1 MATKVDYQALSGEI
15 ISRIGGEENV
25 SSVVH
30 CATRLRFVLKDRSKA
45 NDDEIKKLP
54 GVITVVES
62 GGQFQV
68 VIGNNVPQVYA
79 ALPASITA
87 DSEGAPQGGGS
98 GNFLGK
104 AVDIV
109 SSIFAPILGPMA
121 GVGILKG
128 LLAVAAAAHW
138 VDTTSTTYQILYAAG
153 DAFFMFLPVIL
164 AITAARKFGANV
176 FTSVALA
183 GALLYTQL
191 QAVTVLVDGEVQ
203 SMTLLAF
210 QKAGNDV
217 TFLGIPVVL
226 QSYTSTVIP
235 IIIAVWVQSLLERQV
250 AKVLHESIRNFILPM
265 VVLAVMVP
273 LTLATLGPAGVWI
286 GNGLAAVL
294 QSAYDFSPIVS
305 GILIAMLWQVM
316 VIFGV
321 HWGIV
326 PVFINNISINGFDP
340 LKAACFPAV
349 LSQAGAAFGLFLRLR
364 DKQQKALSGSAALAG
379 IFGITEPAVY
389 GVTLPRKRPF
399 VIAVISAGVGGAII
413 GATSTMVYGTGA
425 PGLLTLPIGIDPSGA
440 NNTIGWLIGGT
451 AVSFVLA
458 AVLTYF
464 FGMTKEDL
472 AKDATAAAD
481 QKLAAEIDAEAEAEE
496 AAPVAEGEFTS
507 VALSAPVEGTLV
519 SLTEVNDPV
528 FSSGKM
534 GDGIAVLPS
543 SGKIYAPCDATV
555 KVAMKTG
562 HAFGLRTS
570 GGVDVLIHI
579 GIDTVSLAGEGFT
592 THVQRGHSVKA
603 GDLLAEVD
611 LDLIREK
618 ELDPSTIMLVT
629 NSSKFSVETSTEF
642 GPVNIG
648 QEVIQVQPADS
659 SADPTAQLTA
669 HA

>member
-1 MATKVDYQALSGEI
+1 MATKVDFQSLATDVLKLV
-15 ISRIGGEENV
+15 GGENNI

-30 CATRLRFVLKDRSKA
+30 CATRLRFVLKDRSGA
-45 NDDEIKKLP
+45 DEAAIKRLP

-68 VIGNNVPQVYA
+68 VIGNNVPLVYA
-79 ALPASITA
+79 GLPASLTA
-87 DSEGAPQGGGS
+87 DAQGKNEQSGS

-109 SSIFAPILGPMA
+109 SSIFAPVLGAMA

-128 LLAVAAAAHW
+128 LLAVAVVANW
-138 VDTTSTTYQILYAAG
+138 IENTSTTYQILYAAG
-153 DAFFMFLPVIL
+153 DAFFMFLPIIL
-164 AITAARKFGANV
+164 AITAARKFGASV
-176 FTSVALA
+176 FTAVTLA

-191 QAVTVLVDGEVQ
+191 QAVSVLVDGEVQ
-203 SMTLLAF
+203 KMTLLAF
-210 QKAGNDV
+210 QQAGNDV

-235 IIIAVWVQSLLERQV
+235 IIIAVWVQSLLERPLN
-250 AKVLHESIRNFILPM
+250 KFLHESIRNFITPM
-265 VVLAVMVP
+265 IVLVIMVP
-273 LTLATLGPAGVWI
+273 LTLLTLGPAGVWL
-286 GNGLAAVL
+286 GNALASVL
-294 QSAYDFSPIVS
+294 QSAYDFSPIAS
-305 GILIAMLWQVM
+305 GILIAMLWQIM

-326 PVFINNISINGFDP
+326 PVFINNVSLNGFDP

-364 DKQQKALSGSAALAG
+364 DQQQKALSGSAALAG

-440 NNTIGWLIGGT
+440 NNTIGWLVAGT

-464 FGMTKEDL
+464 FGMSAEDI
-472 AKDATAAAD
+472 AKDKATAKPEPAVASAEVAGAAVSQELD
-481 QKLAAEIDAEAEAEE
+481 ELELN
-496 AAPVAEGEFTS
+496 APVA
-507 VALSAPVEGTLV
+507 GTLIP
-519 SLTEVNDPV
+519 LAEVADPV

-534 GDGIAVLPS
+534 GDGIAIMPT

-555 KVAMKTG
+555 KVAMKSG
-562 HAFGLRTS
+562 HAFGLRTDT
-570 GGVDVLIHI
+570 GVDILIHI
-579 GIDTVSLAGEGFT
+579 GIDTVALKGEGFT
-592 THVQRGHSVKA
+592 PHVTRGQEVKA

-611 LDLIREK
+611 L
-618 ELDPSTIMLVT
+618 ELMAAKGIDSTTIMLLT
-629 NSSKFSVETSTEF
+629 NSAKFRMDFLVTPRE
-642 GPVNIG
+642 VNPHT
-648 QEVIQVQPADS
+648 QVIQVRPAQS
-659 SADPTAQLTA
+659 TATV
-669 HA
+669 

>member
-1 MATKVDYQALSGEI
+1 MATKVDFQSLATDVLKLV
-15 ISRIGGEENV
+15 GGENNI

-30 CATRLRFVLKDRSKA
+30 CATRLRFVLKDRSGA
-45 NDDEIKKLP
+45 DEAAIKRLP

-68 VIGNNVPQVYA
+68 VIGNNVPLVYA
-79 ALPASITA
+79 GLPASLTA
-87 DSEGAPQGGGS
+87 DAQGKNEQSGS

-109 SSIFAPILGPMA
+109 SSIFAPVLGAMA

-128 LLAVAAAAHW
+128 LLVVAVVANW
-138 VDTTSTTYQILYAAG
+138 IENTSTTYQILYAAG
-153 DAFFMFLPVIL
+153 DAFFMFLPIIL
-164 AITAARKFGANV
+164 AITAARKFGASV
-176 FTSVALA
+176 FTAVTLA

-191 QAVTVLVDGEVQ
+191 QAVSVLVDGEVQ
-203 SMTLLAF
+203 KMTLLAF
-210 QKAGNDV
+210 QQAGNDV

-235 IIIAVWVQSLLERQV
+235 IIIAVWVQSLLERPLN
-250 AKVLHESIRNFILPM
+250 KFLHESIRNFITPM
-265 VVLAVMVP
+265 IVLVIMVP
-273 LTLATLGPAGVWI
+273 LTLLTLGPAGVWL
-286 GNGLAAVL
+286 GNALASVL
-294 QSAYDFSPIVS
+294 QSAYDFSPIAS
-305 GILIAMLWQVM
+305 GILIAMLWQIM

-326 PVFINNISINGFDP
+326 PVFINNVSLNGFDP

-364 DKQQKALSGSAALAG
+364 DQQQKALSGSAALAG

-440 NNTIGWLIGGT
+440 NNTIGWLVAGT

-464 FGMTKEDL
+464 FGMSAEDI
-472 AKDATAAAD
+472 AKDKAAA
-481 QKLAAEIDAEAEAEE
+481 KPEPAVASAEVAEAAVSQELDELE
-496 AAPVAEGEFTS
+496 LNAPVA
-507 VALSAPVEGTLV
+507 GTLIP
-519 SLTEVNDPV
+519 LAEVADPV

-534 GDGIAVLPS
+534 GDGIAIMPT

-555 KVAMKTG
+555 KVAMKSG
-562 HAFGLRTS
+562 HAFGLRTDT
-570 GGVDVLIHI
+570 GVDILIHI
-579 GIDTVSLAGEGFT
+579 GIDTVALKGEGFT
-592 THVQRGHSVKA
+592 PHVTRGQEVKA

-611 LDLIREK
+611 L
-618 ELDPSTIMLVT
+618 ELMAAKGIDSTAIMLLT
-629 NSSKFSVETSTEF
+629 NSAKFRMDFLVTPRE
-642 GPVNIG
+642 VNPHT
-648 QEVIQVQPADS
+648 QVIQVRPAQS
-659 SADPTAQLTA
+659 TATV
-669 HA
+669 

>member
-1 MATKVDYQALSGEI
+1 MATKVDFQSLATDVLKLV
-15 ISRIGGEENV
+15 GGENNV

-45 NDDEIKKLP
+45 DEAAIKRLP

-68 VIGNNVPQVYA
+68 VIGNNVPLVYA
-79 ALPASITA
+79 GLPASLTA
-87 DSEGAPQGGGS
+87 DAQGKNEQSGS

-109 SSIFAPILGPMA
+109 SSIFAPVLGAMA

-128 LLAVAAAAHW
+128 LLAVAVVANW
-138 VDTTSTTYQILYAAG
+138 IENTSTTYQILYAAG
-153 DAFFMFLPVIL
+153 DAFFMFLPIIL
-164 AITAARKFGANV
+164 AITAARKFGASV
-176 FTSVALA
+176 FTAVTLA

-191 QAVTVLVDGEVQ
+191 QAVSVLVDGEVQ
-203 SMTLLAF
+203 KMTLLAF
-210 QKAGNDV
+210 QQAGNDV

-235 IIIAVWVQSLLERQV
+235 IIIAVWVQSLLERPLN
-250 AKVLHESIRNFILPM
+250 KFLHESIRNFITPM
-265 VVLAVMVP
+265 IVLVIMVP
-273 LTLATLGPAGVWI
+273 LTLLTLGPAGVWL
-286 GNGLAAVL
+286 GNALASVL
-294 QSAYDFSPIVS
+294 QSAYDFSPIAS
-305 GILIAMLWQVM
+305 GILIAMLWQIM

-326 PVFINNISINGFDP
+326 PVFINNVSLNGFDP

-364 DKQQKALSGSAALAG
+364 DQQQKALSGSAALAG

-440 NNTIGWLIGGT
+440 NNTIGWLVAGT

-464 FGMTKEDL
+464 FGMSAEDI
-472 AKDATAAAD
+472 AKDKAAA
-481 QKLAAEIDAEAEAEE
+481 KPEPAVASAEVAEAAVSQELDELE
-496 AAPVAEGEFTS
+496 LNAPVA
-507 VALSAPVEGTLV
+507 GTLIP
-519 SLTEVNDPV
+519 LAEVADPV

-534 GDGIAVLPS
+534 GDGIAIMPT

-555 KVAMKTG
+555 KVAMKSG
-562 HAFGLRTS
+562 HAFGLRTDT
-570 GGVDVLIHI
+570 GVDILIHI
-579 GIDTVSLAGEGFT
+579 GIDTVALKGEGFT
-592 THVQRGHSVKA
+592 PHVTRGQEVKA

-611 LDLIREK
+611 L
-618 ELDPSTIMLVT
+618 ELMAAKGIDSTTIMLLT
-629 NSSKFSVETSTEF
+629 NSAKFRMDFLVTPRE
-642 GPVNIG
+642 VNPHT
-648 QEVIQVQPADS
+648 QVIQVRPAQS
-659 SADPTAQLTA
+659 TATV
-669 HA
+669 

>member
-1 MATKVDYQALSGEI
+1 MATKVDFQSLATDVLKLV
-15 ISRIGGEENV
+15 GGENNI

-45 NDDEIKKLP
+45 DEAAIKRLP

-68 VIGNNVPQVYA
+68 VIGNNVPLVYA
-79 ALPASITA
+79 GLPASLTA
-87 DSEGAPQGGGS
+87 DAQGKNEQSGS

-109 SSIFAPILGPMA
+109 SSIFAPVLGAMA

-128 LLAVAAAAHW
+128 LLAVAVVANW
-138 VDTTSTTYQILYAAG
+138 IENTSTTYQILYAAG
-153 DAFFMFLPVIL
+153 DAFFMFLPIIL
-164 AITAARKFGANV
+164 AITAARKFGASV
-176 FTSVALA
+176 FTAVTLA

-191 QAVTVLVDGEVQ
+191 QAVSVLVDGEVQ
-203 SMTLLAF
+203 KMTLLAF
-210 QKAGNDV
+210 QQAGNDV

-235 IIIAVWVQSLLERQV
+235 IIIAVWVQSLLERPLN
-250 AKVLHESIRNFILPM
+250 KFLHESIRNFITPM
-265 VVLAVMVP
+265 IVLVIMVP
-273 LTLATLGPAGVWI
+273 LTLLTLGPAGVWL
-286 GNGLAAVL
+286 GNALASVL
-294 QSAYDFSPIVS
+294 QSAYDFSPIAS
-305 GILIAMLWQVM
+305 GILIAMLWQIM

-326 PVFINNISINGFDP
+326 PVFINNVSLNGFDP

-364 DKQQKALSGSAALAG
+364 DQQQKALSGSAALAG

-440 NNTIGWLIGGT
+440 NNTIGWLVAGT

-464 FGMTKEDL
+464 FGMSAEDI
-472 AKDATAAAD
+472 AKDKAAA
-481 QKLAAEIDAEAEAEE
+481 KPEPAVASAEVAGAAVSQELDELELN
-496 AAPVAEGEFTS
+496 APVA
-507 VALSAPVEGTLV
+507 GTLIP
-519 SLTEVNDPV
+519 LAEVADPV

-534 GDGIAVLPS
+534 GDGIAIMPT

-555 KVAMKTG
+555 KVAMKSG
-562 HAFGLRTS
+562 HAFGLRTDT
-570 GGVDVLIHI
+570 GVDILIHI
-579 GIDTVSLAGEGFT
+579 GIDTVALKGEGFT
-592 THVQRGHSVKA
+592 PHVTRGQEVKA

-611 LDLIREK
+611 L
-618 ELDPSTIMLVT
+618 ELMAAKGIDSTTIMLLT
-629 NSSKFSVETSTEF
+629 NSAKFRMDFLVTPRE
-642 GPVNIG
+642 VNPHT
-648 QEVIQVQPADS
+648 QVIQVRPAQS
-659 SADPTAQLTA
+659 TATV
-669 HA
+669 

>member
-1 MATKVDYQALSGEI
+1 MATKVDYPALAGEI
-15 ISRIGGEENV
+15 MSRVGGEDNV

-45 NDDEIKKLP
+45 QDVEIKKLP

-79 ALPASITA
+79 ALPAAITA
-87 DSEGAPQGGGS
+87 DTEGATQGGGS

-153 DAFFMFLPVIL
+153 DAFFMFLPIIL

-191 QAVTVLVDGEVQ
+191 QAVSVLVDGEVQ

-273 LTLATLGPAGVWI
+273 LTLATLGPAGVWL
-286 GNGLAAVL
+286 GNGLAAML

-305 GILIAMLWQVM
+305 GILIAMLWQIM

-399 VIAVISAGVGGAII
+399 VIAVISAGVGGAMI

-425 PGLLTLPIGIDPSGA
+425 PGLLTLPIGIDPSGT
-440 NNTIGWLIGGT
+440 NNTIGWLVAGT

-472 AKDATAAAD
+472 ANDATAAAD
-481 QKLAAEIDAEAEAEE
+481 QKLAAEVKEE
-496 AAPVAEGEFTS
+496 TEVEEVPALESEFSSLTLNAPVDGTL
-507 VALSAPVEGTLV
+507 VALSEV
-519 SLTEVNDPV
+519 SDPV
-528 FSSGKM
+528 FRSGKM
-534 GDGIAVLPS
+534 GAGISILPN

-562 HAFGLRTS
+562 HAFGLRAA

-592 THVQRGHSVKA
+592 MHVQRGDEVKA

-611 LDLIREK
+611 LDLVRDK
-618 ELDPSTIMLVT
+618 GLDPSTIMLVT
-629 NSSKFSVETSTEF
+629 NSSKFNVDTSTEF
-642 GPVNIG
+642 GPV
-648 QEVIQVQPADS
+648 EVGKEVVHIQPSEASTDPAAILS
-659 SADPTAQLTA
+659 A

>member
-1 MATKVDYQALSGEI
+1 MATKVDFQSLATDVLKLV
-15 ISRIGGEENV
+15 GGENNI

-30 CATRLRFVLKDRSKA
+30 CATRLRFVLKDRSGA
-45 NDDEIKKLP
+45 DEAAIKRLP

-68 VIGNNVPQVYA
+68 VIGNNVPLVYA
-79 ALPASITA
+79 GLPASLTA
-87 DSEGAPQGGGS
+87 DAQGKNEQSGS

-109 SSIFAPILGPMA
+109 SSIFAPVLGAMA

-128 LLAVAAAAHW
+128 LLAVAVVANW
-138 VDTTSTTYQILYAAG
+138 IENTSTTYQILYAAG
-153 DAFFMFLPVIL
+153 DAFFMFLPIIL
-164 AITAARKFGANV
+164 AITAARKFGASV
-176 FTSVALA
+176 FTAVTLA

-191 QAVTVLVDGEVQ
+191 QAVSVLVDGEVQ
-203 SMTLLAF
+203 KMTLLAF
-210 QKAGNDV
+210 QQAGNDV

-235 IIIAVWVQSLLERQV
+235 IIIAVWVQSLLERPLN
-250 AKVLHESIRNFILPM
+250 KFLHESIRNFITPM
-265 VVLAVMVP
+265 IVLVIMVP
-273 LTLATLGPAGVWI
+273 LTLLTLGPAGVWL
-286 GNGLAAVL
+286 GNALASVL
-294 QSAYDFSPIVS
+294 QSAYDFSPIAS
-305 GILIAMLWQVM
+305 GILIAMLWQIM

-326 PVFINNISINGFDP
+326 PVFINNVSLNGFDP

-364 DKQQKALSGSAALAG
+364 DQQQKALSGSAALAG

-440 NNTIGWLIGGT
+440 NNTIGWLVAGT

-464 FGMTKEDL
+464 FGMSAEDI
-472 AKDATAAAD
+472 AKDKAAA
-481 QKLAAEIDAEAEAEE
+481 KPEPAVASAEVAGAAVSQELDELELN
-496 AAPVAEGEFTS
+496 APVA
-507 VALSAPVEGTLV
+507 GTLIP
-519 SLTEVNDPV
+519 LAEVADPV

-534 GDGIAVLPS
+534 GDGIAIMPT

-555 KVAMKTG
+555 KVAMKSG
-562 HAFGLRTS
+562 HAFGLRTDT
-570 GGVDVLIHI
+570 GVDILIHI
-579 GIDTVSLAGEGFT
+579 GIDTVALKGEGFT
-592 THVQRGHSVKA
+592 PHVTRGQEVKA

-611 LDLIREK
+611 L
-618 ELDPSTIMLVT
+618 ELMAAKGIDSTTIMLLT
-629 NSSKFSVETSTEF
+629 NSAKFRMDFLVTPRE
-642 GPVNIG
+642 VNPHT
-648 QEVIQVQPADS
+648 QVIQVRPAQS
-659 SADPTAQLTA
+659 TATV
-669 HA
+669 